1 MTLKKQK
8 WKEIPNKP
16 SRPPLA
22 GSPFTIFVFN
32 LVTRAS
38 VYKFKIWSRHY
49 VAKFREME
57 TSKLFLLSSSLL
69 LVLLA
74 TRPCPSL
81 SERCNPKDKKVLLQ
95 IKKALDNPYILASW
109 NPNTDCCGWYCVEC
123 DLTTHRINSLT
134 IFSGQLSGQIPDAV
148 GDLPFLETLIFRKLS
163 NLTGQIP
170 PAIAKLKHLKMV
182 RLSWTNLSG
191 PVPAFFSELK
201 NLTYLDLSFNNLSGP
216 IPGSLSLLPNLG
228 ALHIDRNHLTGPIP
242 DSFGKFAGST
252 PGLHLSHNQLS
263 GKIPYSFRGFDPN
276 VMDLSRNK
284 LEGDLSIFFN
294 ANKSTQIVDFS
305 RNLFQFDLSR
315 VEFPKSLTSLDLSH
329 NKIAGSLPEMMTS
342 LDLQFLNV
350 SYNRL
355 CGKIPVGGKLQSFD
369 YDSYFHNRCL
379 CGAPLQSC
387 K

>member
-1 MTLKKQK
+1 
-8 WKEIPNKP
+8 
-16 SRPPLA
+16 
-22 GSPFTIFVFN
+22 
-32 LVTRAS
+32 
-38 VYKFKIWSRHY
+38 
-49 VAKFREME
+49 ME

-69 LVLLA
+69 LLLLA

-95 IKKALDNPYILASW
+95 IKKALDDPYILASW
-109 NPNTDCCGWYCVEC
+109 NPNTDCCEWYCVEC

-170 PAIAKLKHLKMV
+170 PAIAKLKHLKRV

-191 PVPAFFSELK
+191 PVPAFF
-201 NLTYLDLSFNNLSGP
+201 T
-216 IPGSLSLLPNLG
+216 SLLPNLG
-228 ALHIDRNHLTGPIP
+228 TLHLDRNHLTGPIP

-252 PGLHLSHNQLS
+252 PG
-263 GKIPYSFRGFDPN
+263 FDPI

-294 ANKSTQIVDFS
+294 ANKSTQTVDFS

-315 VEFPKSLTSLDLSH
+315 VEFPQSLTSLDLSH

>member
-1 MTLKKQK
+1 
-8 WKEIPNKP
+8 
-16 SRPPLA
+16 
-22 GSPFTIFVFN
+22 
-32 LVTRAS
+32 
-38 VYKFKIWSRHY
+38 
-49 VAKFREME
+49 ME
-57 TSKLFLLSSSLL
+57 TSKLFLFSSSLL

-228 ALHIDRNHLTGPIP
+228 ALHLDRNHLTGPIP

-252 PGLHLSHNQLS
+252 Q
-263 GKIPYSFRGFDPN
+263 
-276 VMDLSRNK
+276 